1 MSLLAEQLA
10 LSVPL
15 AIDVG
20 GWIGVIVGIVG
31 LVAWIWMLVDV
42 IGRDDLSGGV
52 KALWIIFGIFFPLI
66 TVLVYLLV
74 GRR

>member
-1 MSLLAEQLA
+1 MFPLGDSLMSV
-10 LSVPL
+10 VPL
-15 AIDVG
+15 ALVVG
-20 GWIGVIVGIVG
+20 GWIGVILGIIA

-42 IGRDDLSGGV
+42 IGRSDLSGGV

-66 TVLVYLLV
+66 TVLIYLLV